1 MKRIKFLVTRIFLVH
16 PSVAKRVRKLVLYD
30 KLFFRLRD
38 ILCFLVSKRKP
49 KEIEVFEFEYT
60 ETSQLLDTIKGSKR
74 AMCGLR
80 DICWL
85 LRNDSLLS
93 KHKDDGVLISNVS
106 LKCKHGSQYLLG
118 IYFDNRG
125 YWNACLYSVTDSSIV
140 KRNMKVKIILVI

>member
-1 MKRIKFLVTRIFLVH
+1 MKKIRSWMTRIFLVL
-16 PSVAKRVRKLVLYD
+16 PSVPKRVKKLVLYD
-30 KLFFRLRD
+30 KLLFRLRD
-38 ILCFLVSKRKP
+38 ILCFLALKRKP
-49 KEIEVFEFEYT
+49 KEIEVFEFEYS

-80 DICWL
+80 DTCWL

-125 YWNACLYSVTDSSIV
+125 YWNACLYSVIDSSIV